1 MPKYYITTPIYYP
14 NGDPHAGHAHTS
26 VMADILKRW
35 IEQQDSGNQV
45 FLSTGVDEH
54 GQKIEKLIQESG
66 LGAKAYLDRKTAAFR
81 TIFDRLNVGYDAYVR
96 TTDPRHV
103 AGVQYALQKVYDAG
117 LLEPA
122 KYEGL
127 YCEGCEMFKTPS
139 ELDEN
144 GCCPD
149 HKRPPVRLK
158 EENYILPL
166 EPHRAWLTA
175 QISEDPDWI
184 QPEECRNE
192 ILQLLKKPL
201 PPLCISRPKSRT
213 RHGIELPFDRDYV
226 AYVWFDALLNYVTTI
241 GYPECG
247 SRFTELWSHSCHL
260 IGKDIAKTHCIYWPI
275 MLKLLG
281 LPLFGKIR
289 VHGHWLGA
297 DGRKMSKSLGN
308 GVDPLKVIQDC
319 GADPFRYYMA
329 RNMTRNDSLMG
340 YELIGSCYNA
350 ELVNNISN
358 AAYRVMKMAKKNWP
372 QTLTVP
378 AGLSADDG
386 CFLNEVFRI
395 SAEAVN
401 GEPELDNIRL
411 RTARIPE
418 IASRINV
425 YIDEK
430 KPWRL
435 AAPEEASRRDS
446 LLVALLEAVRL
457 LFITARPVMPET
469 AGHILTLLGCA
480 DDRPLRERFFRDG
493 HAIGEPWIAFMR
505 KVVANGPKEPQDK
518 GKSGTDGSRAKNG

>member
-1 MPKYYITTPIYYP
+1 MPKYRYITTPIYYP

-35 IEQQDSGNQV
+35 IEQQDGEAQV

-66 LGAKAYLDRKTAAFR
+66 LGAKEYLDRKTAAFR
-81 TIFDRLNVGYDAYVR
+81 TIFDRLDVRYDAYVR
-96 TTDPRHV
+96 TTDARHI
-103 AGVQYALQKVYDAG
+103 AGVQYALQKVFDAG
-117 LLEPA
+117 LLETTQ
-122 KYEGL
+122 YEGL

-149 HKRPPVRLK
+149 HTRKPVLVK

-175 QISEDPDWI
+175 WIEEHPDWI

-192 ILQLLKKPL
+192 ILQLLRKPL

-213 RHGIELPFDRDYV
+213 RHGIELPFDRNYV

-247 SRFTELWSHSCHL
+247 GRFTEWWSHSCHL

-281 LPLFGKIR
+281 LPLYEKIR

-308 GVDPLKVIQDC
+308 GVDPAQVIRDY
-319 GADPFRYYMA
+319 GPDPLRYYMA
-329 RNMTRNDSLMG
+329 RNMTKNDSLMG
-340 YELIGSCYNA
+340 YELIDSCYHA

-358 AAYRVMKMAKKNWP
+358 ASYRVMKMVKKNW
-372 QTLTVP
+372 QQALTVP
-378 AGLSADDG
+378 DELAPDDDK
-386 CFLNEVFRI
+386 FLDEVFRI
-395 SAEAVN
+395 VSAAVD
-401 GEPELDNIRL
+401 GEPELENIRI
-411 RTARIPE
+411 RTARLPE

-430 KPWRL
+430 KPWQL
-435 AAPEEASRRDS
+435 SAPEDAPRRES
-446 LLVALLEAVRL
+446 VLIALLEAVRL
-457 LFITARPVMPET
+457 LFIAAWPIMPGTSE
-469 AGHILTLLGCA
+469 HILSLLNSSEI
-480 DDRPLRERFFRDG
+480 RPSRKRFFRTG
-493 HAIGEPWIAFMR
+493 NGIGEPCIAFMR
-505 KVVANGPKEPQDK
+505 KDKAAAPK
-518 GKSGTDGSRAKNG
+518 GKPARGAGK